1 MEKATLL
8 HYATMAV
15 PRYTSYPTA
24 VDFVALDDGQ
34 RIGWLR
40 QIADGQAVS
49 LYLHIPY
56 CREICHYCGCF
67 TKAVRRDDV
76 IADYAAAIVRDIRL
90 QAQYLQ
96 GRPRVVHLHWG
107 GGTPSILPAE
117 NFTAIMAA
125 LREAFDFDGA
135 VEQAVE
141 LDPRTVTPV
150 LAATLA
156 QIGVNRASLGVQD
169 INRQVQEHIGRVQPV
184 MMVERAVSH
193 LRAVGIEDIN
203 FDLIYGLPLQT
214 VQSLR
219 ETCETVGALRP
230 SRIACYGYA
239 HLPGRR
245 ANQKLI
251 DESLLPDAF
260 ERYEQAATVGM
271 SFKQQGFVEIG
282 IDHFARPDDPM
293 AVAMR
298 KGRLHRNF
306 QGYTDDKCPV
316 LLGFGASAI
325 SEFPQGYAQ
334 TIADIGQYRRAVAA
348 GNLATVRGIAV
359 GAEDRLR
366 AALIRDLMCGFA
378 VDLAH
383 YGGKARF
390 ASELAGLQP
399 LIADGIATEKDGQ
412 ITVPET
418 SRPFVRIVAALF
430 DTYRSSKP
438 VRFSSAV

>member
-8 HYATMAV
+8 HYATMTV

-24 VDFVALDDGQ
+24 VDFTALDDAQ
-34 RIGWLR
+34 RIDWLG
-40 QIADGQAVS
+40 QVAAGQAVS
-49 LYLHIPY
+49 LYLHIPF
-56 CREICHYCGCF
+56 CHKICHYCGCF
-67 TKAVRRDDV
+67 TKAARRDDV
-76 IADYAAAIVRDIRL
+76 IADYVTAIVRDIRL

-107 GGTPSILPAE
+107 GGTPSILSAE
-117 NFTAIMAA
+117 HFTAIMIT
-125 LREAFDFDGA
+125 LREIFDFDTA
-135 VEQAVE
+135 VEHAME
-141 LDPRTVTPV
+141 LDPRTVTPA
-150 LAATLA
+150 LAATLM
-156 QIGVNRASLGVQD
+156 QIGINRASLGVQD
-169 INRQVQEHIGRVQPV
+169 INRQVQEHIGRIQPIE
-184 MMVERAVSH
+184 MVESAVRN
-193 LRAVGIEDIN
+193 LRAIGIEDIN

-251 DESLLPDAF
+251 DEALLPEAF
-260 ERYEQAATVGM
+260 ERYEQAAAVGM

-293 AVAMR
+293 AIAMR
-298 KGRLHRNF
+298 EGRLHRNF

-325 SEFPQGYAQ
+325 SEFPQGYTQ
-334 TIADIGQYRRAVAA
+334 TIADIGQYRRAVEA
-348 GNLATVRGIAV
+348 GGLATARGIAV
-359 GAEDRLR
+359 REEDHLR
-366 AALIRDLMCGFA
+366 AALIRDLMCGFT

-383 YGGKARF
+383 YGGRARF
-390 ASELAGLQP
+390 TAELSGLQL
-399 LIADGIATEKDGQ
+399 LIADGLATEQDGV
-412 ITVPET
+412 ISVPET
-418 SRPFVRIVAALF
+418 GRPFVRVVAALF
-430 DTYRSSKP
+430 DTYRSSKLA
-438 VRFSSAV
+438 RFSSAV